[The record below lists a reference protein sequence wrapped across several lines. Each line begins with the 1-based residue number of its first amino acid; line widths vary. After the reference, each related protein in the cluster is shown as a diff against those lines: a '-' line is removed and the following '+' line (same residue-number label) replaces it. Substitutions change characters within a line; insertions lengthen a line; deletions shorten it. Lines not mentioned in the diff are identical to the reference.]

1 MKKLYA
7 LACFLIC
14 ALIPLHAESYV
25 LDYAAER
32 QFSTVSSVEYDIS
45 GEAGVLTFEG
55 KYTKLMGF
63 GGSGNCYLD
72 QYVDGSWVRVAT
84 LNMLTTDWQTLT
96 YTLDRRAT
104 KVKMYTE
111 TGATGYKNFRN
122 VKVTRARYIEAQ
134 SINLDNFTYGAGAD
148 DVKTQSFIL
157 TYSNAANVL
166 TATSDNAA
174 FTTSISATTAEQAAS
189 SATVTVT
196 YSPSSLARHDG
207 TITISDGVVSF
218 KQSVIGLCAPGN
230 IAAGE
235 ATFHKL
241 PVTWD
246 AVSGAESYTIQM
258 RNALNVVE
266 AEETVS
272 TPSYMMTGLTP
283 DAVYSV
289 RICSNFSEGVSSG
302 YASGIVSTSDYI
314 PTPQDL
320 AVGTVFEAT
329 PISVAWNAVD
339 DVVTYSVR
347 IYSSDGSLVSETGN
361 ITGTSASIDAGLDPT
376 RSYEVRLRADYKGFS
391 SEEIS
396 VIPRCV
402 PTPKDITYEITGKT
416 EFKVSWNPVGVE
428 FYNIVVVNSDG
439 GESVED
445 ASVADTSY
453 LVSGLVPAT
462 GYTVKVRALT
472 DDGAT
477 PYASVPARSWELLP
491 PASLEALAGEEP
503 FSMRLAWPAVEE
515 ADAYEVS
522 LHDAGDTPVRDT
534 VIAEGTDAL
543 LLDVVPGTYTV
554 KVAPQWS
561 GYTFGAVSAQAVV
574 DKKTLS
580 VHVGDTSR
588 MYGQENPEQYVLEYS
603 GWIGAHT
610 SVAVAPEVVTEAVPS
625 SPAGEYALNVSGGED
640 AWYTFSGLP
649 GVLTV
654 TKAPLHVSVADTSRY
669 YHKPDPEFRLIYEGF
684 LLEDDAS
691 VLQQEPVA
699 ASNATLES
707 DFGVYDITLSGGV
720 SDRYEFI
727 LSEEPAKLTISQAV
741 TEVSAGPIR
750 KVYGDAPFAIET
762 NNIDTKLSCTI
773 ADESVAMLDAEG
785 RIVVKALG
793 ETTVTVSQAGSEHFT
808 ELPETQI
815 QLIVGKAPL
824 LISAIDT
831 SRLYGSENPD
841 FRIVYEGFVA
851 GENER
856 VLSSLPTVA
865 TEATV
870 DSGIGAYEITVSGAS
885 ADNYE
890 IEYRPGTLT
899 VQPLPSDLIIA
910 TVDTAVYG
918 GSPVDLPAVSSLNT
932 EGAYSYAVTDSSVA
946 VVSDGKI
953 DIRSA
958 GATWVKV
965 TQEGSGNYGTVSDS
979 VALVV
984 KKARLTVSVSDT
996 IRLYGEEN
1004 PLFEI
1009 RYEGFV
1015 RDDNATVLDELPQVR
1030 TSATVESDPG
1040 EYPVVLS
1047 GGSAANYE
1055 LVYVEGAKLVVDKL
1069 SALIETDSIQVVYG
1083 SEPVALV
1090 SNNPDGRIHG
1100 VAADTAVA
1108 GVSDGLVVI
1117 RNAGKTRLSV
1127 YQDESAYYHA
1137 SDTFVVELQ
1146 VDKAM
1151 LTVSVSDTSRCYRED
1166 NPVFTFTYSGF
1177 VNGDDTTAVNV
1188 EPVAATEAGID
1199 AKVGEYV
1206 VTASGAQ
1213 SSNYDF
1219 TYEQGTL
1226 FVRPAVSVLEIATVD
1241 TLVYGQLS
1249 LPLPEVQKNNDEQE
1263 MTFKTLDAAVAV
1275 VKEGKIE
1282 ITGAGTTSLVA
1293 VQELSENY
1301 LPGSD
1306 TIEIVVKKALLSVRA
1321 VDTERSYGEANPEG
1335 KLSYEGFV
1343 YGDDTTAL
1351 SVKPVLCWEAD
1362 SLSPVG
1368 VYAVWPEGA
1377 EADDYKFEYHAGE
1390 LTVNPA
1396 QTVISITL
1404 PDTAIYGDE
1413 PRALDILSNNT
1424 ESEIIYAISD
1434 PTIVEITDGRLN
1446 PKRAGSTMVIA
1457 MQTGSQNYTQGV
1469 SNFFTFVVKKAP
1481 LTISVADTSRSYGME
1496 NPAFTLS
1503 YEGFVN
1509 GDDETSLLSLP
1520 QVECAAV
1527 SISDVGEYDIVVGGA
1542 AAGNYEISYRPGTL
1556 SVVPAATTLS
1566 VGEVGLKYYGDDS
1579 FALSVTTNNPESE
1592 IDYFVEDTRVV
1603 KMADDRVVVVAPGTT
1618 HVLLKQEA
1626 STNYAASEAVSVPVT
1641 VSKRPLYVSVSDAA
1655 RDYGKPN
1662 PEFEILYDGFV
1673 LGESD
1678 EDLTAK
1684 PVALCSADSLSL
1696 GSFPIVLSGGRSDNY
1711 EFVYSNG
1718 TLSIGSV
1725 NTELTVASI
1734 ESKTYGDLPFA
1745 LPSVTTNNNR
1755 GEITYTVADE
1765 NVAVIADGRVHIRG
1779 TGETTLTVRQSATDS
1794 HTAAEVTI
1802 PLTVSKAV
1810 LTVTAENKECRQ
1822 GDEMPGLTYV
1832 YKGFVTG
1839 EDETVL
1845 SAVPEISC
1853 EVSETVQ
1860 AGTFLITVS
1869 GGEAANYDFVYNS
1882 GTLTVG
1888 NFCETTLSVAEIGE
1902 KVYNDLPFALPSVTT
1917 NNNRGEITYTIA
1929 DEGIAVIS
1937 EGRIYIKGVGK
1948 TSLIVRQAATETYS
1962 SAEVEVGFTVS
1973 KAVLTVTAE
1982 NKECRQGDEMPGL
1995 TYVYKGFVTGED
2007 ETVLSA
2013 VPEISC
2019 EVSETVQAGTFL
2031 ITVSGGEAA
2040 NYDFVYN
2047 SGTLTV
2053 GNFCETT
2060 LSVAEIGEKVYND
2073 LPFALPSV
2081 TTNNNRGEITYTIAD
2096 EGIAVI
2102 SEGRIYIKGVG
2113 KTSLIV
2119 RQAATETYSSAE
2131 VEVGFTVSKAVLTV
2145 TAENKICCQGEVL
2158 PELTLAYKGFA
2169 MGEDEASLD
2178 VLPGIV
2184 CGVSDA
2190 SCAGTYE
2197 IIVSGGESDHYDFVY
2212 RPGTLT
2218 ITELADISRAT
2229 SDNIGLYYATG
2240 NLHIS
2245 GTVSRIVI
2253 SDIRGAEVK
2262 RIVRPQATES
2272 IAELPVGHYIIR
2284 VESADKKILRYRIV
2298 KE

>member
-32 QFSTVSSVEYDIS
+32 QFSTISSVEYDIS

-55 KYTKLMGF
+55 KYTKLLGF
-63 GGSGNCYLD
+63 GDSGNCYLD

-111 TGATGYKNFRN
+111 TGAIGYKNFRN

-246 AVSGAESYTIQM
+246 TVSGAESYTIQM

-428 FYNIVVVNSDG
+428 RYNIVVVNSDG

-610 SVAVAPEVVTEAVPS
+610 SVAVAPEVITEAVPS

-865 TEATV
+865 TDATV

-1188 EPVAATEAGID
+1188 EPVAATEAGMD

-1351 SVKPVLCWEAD
+1351 SVNPVLCWEAD

-1794 HTAAEVTI
+1794 HTAAKVTI

-1810 LTVTAENKECRQ
+1810 LTVTAENKEC
-1822 GDEMPGLTYV
+1822 
-1832 YKGFVTG
+1832 
-1839 EDETVL
+1839 
-1845 SAVPEISC
+1845 C
-1853 EVSETVQ
+1853 
-1860 AGTFLITVS
+1860 
-1869 GGEAANYDFVYNS
+1869 
-1882 GTLTVG
+1882 
-1888 NFCETTLSVAEIGE
+1888 
-1902 KVYNDLPFALPSVTT
+1902 
-1917 NNNRGEITYTIA
+1917 
-1929 DEGIAVIS
+1929 
-1937 EGRIYIKGVGK
+1937 
-1948 TSLIVRQAATETYS
+1948 
-1962 SAEVEVGFTVS
+1962 
-1973 KAVLTVTAE
+1973 
-1982 NKECRQGDEMPGL
+1982 QGDEMPGL

>member
-7 LACFLIC
+7 FACFLIC

-32 QFSTVSSVEYDIS
+32 QFSTISSVEYDIS

-55 KYTKLMGF
+55 KYTKLLGF

-266 AEETVS
+266 AEETIS

-428 FYNIVVVNSDG
+428 LYNIVVVNSDG

-684 LLEDDAS
+684 LLEDDAA

-773 ADESVAMLDAEG
+773 ADGSVAMLDAEG

-865 TEATV
+865 TDATV

-1040 EYPVVLS
+1040 KYPVVLS

-1869 GGEAANYDFVYNS
+1869 GGEATNYDFSYKS
-1882 GTLTVG
+1882 GLLTVS
-1888 NFCETTLSVAEIGE
+1888 TYVPTQLSVASIEG
-1902 KVYNDLPFALPSVTT
+1902 KTYGDLPFALPSVTT
-1917 NNNRGEITYTIA
+1917 NNNRGEITYT
-1929 DEGIAVIS
+1929 V
-1937 EGRIYIKGVGK
+1937 
-1948 TSLIVRQAATETYS
+1948 
-1962 SAEVEVGFTVS
+1962 
-1973 KAVLTVTAE
+1973 
-1982 NKECRQGDEMPGL
+1982 
-1995 TYVYKGFVTGED
+1995 
-2007 ETVLSA
+2007 
-2013 VPEISC
+2013 
-2019 EVSETVQAGTFL
+2019 
-2031 ITVSGGEAA
+2031 
-2040 NYDFVYN
+2040 
-2047 SGTLTV
+2047 
-2053 GNFCETT
+2053 
-2060 LSVAEIGEKVYND
+2060 
-2073 LPFALPSV
+2073 
-2081 TTNNNRGEITYTIAD
+2081 AD

>member
-32 QFSTVSSVEYDIS
+32 QFSTISSVEYDIS

-55 KYTKLMGF
+55 KYTKLLGF

-134 SINLDNFTYGAGAD
+134 SINLDNFTCGAGAD

-428 FYNIVVVNSDG
+428 RYNIVVVNSDG

-773 ADESVAMLDAEG
+773 ADGSVAMLDAEG

-865 TEATV
+865 TDATV

-1040 EYPVVLS
+1040 KYPVVLS

-1343 YGDDTTAL
+1343 YGDDTPAL

-1802 PLTVSKAV
+1802 P
-1810 LTVTAENKECRQ
+1810 
-1822 GDEMPGLTYV
+1822 
-1832 YKGFVTG
+1832 
-1839 EDETVL
+1839 
-1845 SAVPEISC
+1845 
-1853 EVSETVQ
+1853 
-1860 AGTFLITVS
+1860 
-1869 GGEAANYDFVYNS
+1869 
-1882 GTLTVG
+1882 
-1888 NFCETTLSVAEIGE
+1888 
-1902 KVYNDLPFALPSVTT
+1902 
-1917 NNNRGEITYTIA
+1917 
-1929 DEGIAVIS
+1929 
-1937 EGRIYIKGVGK
+1937 
-1948 TSLIVRQAATETYS
+1948 
-1962 SAEVEVGFTVS
+1962 FTVS

-2158 PELTLAYKGFA
+2158 PELMLAYKGFA

-2212 RPGTLT
+2212 CPGTLT

>member
-32 QFSTVSSVEYDIS
+32 QFSTISSVEYDIS

-55 KYTKLMGF
+55 KYTKLLGF
-63 GGSGNCYLD
+63 GDSGNCYLD

-111 TGATGYKNFRN
+111 TGAIGYKNFRN

-361 ITGTSASIDAGLDPT
+361 ITGTSASIDVGLDPT

-428 FYNIVVVNSDG
+428 LYNIVVVNSDG

-773 ADESVAMLDAEG
+773 ADGSVAMLDAEG

-865 TEATV
+865 TDATV

-1040 EYPVVLS
+1040 KYPVVLS

-1869 GGEAANYDFVYNS
+1869 GGEATNYDFSYKS
-1882 GTLTVG
+1882 GLLTVS
-1888 NFCETTLSVAEIGE
+1888 TYVPTQLSVASIEG
-1902 KVYNDLPFALPSVTT
+1902 KTYGDLPFALPSVTT
-1917 NNNRGEITYTIA
+1917 NNNRGEITYTVA

-1962 SAEVEVGFTVS
+1962 SAEVEVW
-1973 KAVLTVTAE
+1973 
-1982 NKECRQGDEMPGL
+1982 
-1995 TYVYKGFVTGED
+1995 
-2007 ETVLSA
+2007 
-2013 VPEISC
+2013 
-2019 EVSETVQAGTFL
+2019 
-2031 ITVSGGEAA
+2031 
-2040 NYDFVYN
+2040 
-2047 SGTLTV
+2047 
-2053 GNFCETT
+2053 
-2060 LSVAEIGEKVYND
+2060 
-2073 LPFALPSV
+2073 
-2081 TTNNNRGEITYTIAD
+2081 
-2096 EGIAVI
+2096 
-2102 SEGRIYIKGVG
+2102 
-2113 KTSLIV
+2113 
-2119 RQAATETYSSAE
+2119 
-2131 VEVGFTVSKAVLTV
+2131 FTVSKAVLTV

>member
-32 QFSTVSSVEYDIS
+32 QFSTISSVEYDIS

-55 KYTKLMGF
+55 KYTKLLGF
-63 GGSGNCYLD
+63 GDSGNCYLD

-111 TGATGYKNFRN
+111 TGAIGYKNFRN

-361 ITGTSASIDAGLDPT
+361 ITGTSASIDVGLDPT

-428 FYNIVVVNSDG
+428 LYNIVVVNSDG

-773 ADESVAMLDAEG
+773 ADGSVAMLDAEG

-865 TEATV
+865 TDATV

-1040 EYPVVLS
+1040 KYPVVLS

-1962 SAEVEVGFTVS
+1962 SAEVEVW
-1973 KAVLTVTAE
+1973 
-1982 NKECRQGDEMPGL
+1982 
-1995 TYVYKGFVTGED
+1995 
-2007 ETVLSA
+2007 
-2013 VPEISC
+2013 
-2019 EVSETVQAGTFL
+2019 
-2031 ITVSGGEAA
+2031 
-2040 NYDFVYN
+2040 
-2047 SGTLTV
+2047 
-2053 GNFCETT
+2053 
-2060 LSVAEIGEKVYND
+2060 
-2073 LPFALPSV
+2073 
-2081 TTNNNRGEITYTIAD
+2081 
-2096 EGIAVI
+2096 
-2102 SEGRIYIKGVG
+2102 
-2113 KTSLIV
+2113 
-2119 RQAATETYSSAE
+2119 
-2131 VEVGFTVSKAVLTV
+2131 FTVSKAVLTV

-2284 VESADKKILRYRIV
+2284 VESADRKILRYRIV

>member
-32 QFSTVSSVEYDIS
+32 QFSTISSVEYDIS

-55 KYTKLMGF
+55 KYTKLLGF

-111 TGATGYKNFRN
+111 TGAIGYKNFRN

-428 FYNIVVVNSDG
+428 RYNIVVVNSDG

-445 ASVADTSY
+445 VSVADTSY

-515 ADAYEVS
+515 ADTYEVS

-625 SPAGEYALNVSGGED
+625 SPAGEYALNVSGGES

-815 QLIVGKAPL
+815 QLIVSKAPL

-865 TEATV
+865 TDATV

-946 VVSDGKI
+946 VVFDGKI

-1047 GGSAANYE
+1047 GGSTANYE

-1982 NKECRQGDEMPGL
+1982 NK
-1995 TYVYKGFVTGED
+1995 
-2007 ETVLSA
+2007 
-2013 VPEISC
+2013 
-2019 EVSETVQAGTFL
+2019 
-2031 ITVSGGEAA
+2031 
-2040 NYDFVYN
+2040 
-2047 SGTLTV
+2047 
-2053 GNFCETT
+2053 
-2060 LSVAEIGEKVYND
+2060 
-2073 LPFALPSV
+2073 
-2081 TTNNNRGEITYTIAD
+2081 
-2096 EGIAVI
+2096 
-2102 SEGRIYIKGVG
+2102 
-2113 KTSLIV
+2113 
-2119 RQAATETYSSAE
+2119 
-2131 VEVGFTVSKAVLTV
+2131 
-2145 TAENKICCQGEVL
+2145 ICCQGEVL

>member
-32 QFSTVSSVEYDIS
+32 QFSTISSVEYDIS

-55 KYTKLMGF
+55 KYTKLLGF
-63 GGSGNCYLD
+63 GDSGNCYLD

-266 AEETVS
+266 AEETIS

-428 FYNIVVVNSDG
+428 LYNIVVVNSDG

-773 ADESVAMLDAEG
+773 ADGSVAMLDAEG

-865 TEATV
+865 TDATV

-1040 EYPVVLS
+1040 KYPVVLS

-1282 ITGAGTTSLVA
+1282 ITGAGITSLVA

-1822 GDEMPGLTYV
+1822 GNEMPGLTYV

-1869 GGEAANYDFVYNS
+1869 GGEATNYDFSYKS
-1882 GTLTVG
+1882 GLLTVS
-1888 NFCETTLSVAEIGE
+1888 TYVPTQLSVASIEG
-1902 KVYNDLPFALPSVTT
+1902 KTYGDLPFALPSVTT
-1917 NNNRGEITYTIA
+1917 NNNRGEITYT
-1929 DEGIAVIS
+1929 V
-1937 EGRIYIKGVGK
+1937 
-1948 TSLIVRQAATETYS
+1948 
-1962 SAEVEVGFTVS
+1962 
-1973 KAVLTVTAE
+1973 
-1982 NKECRQGDEMPGL
+1982 
-1995 TYVYKGFVTGED
+1995 
-2007 ETVLSA
+2007 
-2013 VPEISC
+2013 
-2019 EVSETVQAGTFL
+2019 
-2031 ITVSGGEAA
+2031 
-2040 NYDFVYN
+2040 
-2047 SGTLTV
+2047 
-2053 GNFCETT
+2053 
-2060 LSVAEIGEKVYND
+2060 
-2073 LPFALPSV
+2073 
-2081 TTNNNRGEITYTIAD
+2081 AD

>member
-1 MKKLYA
+1 MIIMKKLYA

-32 QFSTVSSVEYDIS
+32 QFSTISSVEYDIS

-55 KYTKLMGF
+55 KYTKLLGF

-266 AEETVS
+266 AEETIS

-428 FYNIVVVNSDG
+428 LYNIVVVNSDG

-773 ADESVAMLDAEG
+773 ADGSVAMLDAEG

-865 TEATV
+865 TDATV

-1040 EYPVVLS
+1040 KYPVVLS

-1869 GGEAANYDFVYNS
+1869 GGEATNYDFSYKS
-1882 GTLTVG
+1882 GLLTVS
-1888 NFCETTLSVAEIGE
+1888 TYVPTQLSVASIEG
-1902 KVYNDLPFALPSVTT
+1902 KTYGDLPFALPSVTT
-1917 NNNRGEITYTIA
+1917 NNNRGEITYT
-1929 DEGIAVIS
+1929 V
-1937 EGRIYIKGVGK
+1937 
-1948 TSLIVRQAATETYS
+1948 
-1962 SAEVEVGFTVS
+1962 
-1973 KAVLTVTAE
+1973 
-1982 NKECRQGDEMPGL
+1982 
-1995 TYVYKGFVTGED
+1995 
-2007 ETVLSA
+2007 
-2013 VPEISC
+2013 
-2019 EVSETVQAGTFL
+2019 
-2031 ITVSGGEAA
+2031 
-2040 NYDFVYN
+2040 
-2047 SGTLTV
+2047 
-2053 GNFCETT
+2053 
-2060 LSVAEIGEKVYND
+2060 
-2073 LPFALPSV
+2073 
-2081 TTNNNRGEITYTIAD
+2081 AD

>member
-32 QFSTVSSVEYDIS
+32 QFSTISSVEYDIS

-55 KYTKLMGF
+55 KYTKLLGF
-63 GGSGNCYLD
+63 GDSGNCYLD

-111 TGATGYKNFRN
+111 TGAIGYKNFRN

-134 SINLDNFTYGAGAD
+134 SINLDNFIYGAGAD

-230 IAAGE
+230 IAVGE

-428 FYNIVVVNSDG
+428 LYNIVVVNSDG

-472 DDGAT
+472 GDGAT

-610 SVAVAPEVVTEAVPS
+610 SVAVAPEVVTGAVPS

-1527 SISDVGEYDIVVGGA
+1527 SVSDVGEYDIVVGGA

-1982 NKECRQGDEMPGL
+1982 NK
-1995 TYVYKGFVTGED
+1995 
-2007 ETVLSA
+2007 
-2013 VPEISC
+2013 
-2019 EVSETVQAGTFL
+2019 
-2031 ITVSGGEAA
+2031 
-2040 NYDFVYN
+2040 
-2047 SGTLTV
+2047 
-2053 GNFCETT
+2053 
-2060 LSVAEIGEKVYND
+2060 
-2073 LPFALPSV
+2073 
-2081 TTNNNRGEITYTIAD
+2081 
-2096 EGIAVI
+2096 
-2102 SEGRIYIKGVG
+2102 
-2113 KTSLIV
+2113 
-2119 RQAATETYSSAE
+2119 
-2131 VEVGFTVSKAVLTV
+2131 
-2145 TAENKICCQGEVL
+2145 ICCQGEVL

>member
-32 QFSTVSSVEYDIS
+32 QFSTISSVEYDIS

-55 KYTKLMGF
+55 KYTKLLGF

-266 AEETVS
+266 AEETIS

-428 FYNIVVVNSDG
+428 LYNIVVVNSDG

-773 ADESVAMLDAEG
+773 ADGSVAMLDAEG

-865 TEATV
+865 TDATV

-1040 EYPVVLS
+1040 KYPVVLS

-1869 GGEAANYDFVYNS
+1869 GGEATNYDFSYKS
-1882 GTLTVG
+1882 GLLTVS
-1888 NFCETTLSVAEIGE
+1888 TYVPTQLSVASIEG
-1902 KVYNDLPFALPSVTT
+1902 KTYGDLPFALPSVTT
-1917 NNNRGEITYTIA
+1917 NNNRGEITYTVA
-1929 DEGIAVIS
+1929 DE
-1937 EGRIYIKGVGK
+1937 
-1948 TSLIVRQAATETYS
+1948 
-1962 SAEVEVGFTVS
+1962 
-1973 KAVLTVTAE
+1973 
-1982 NKECRQGDEMPGL
+1982 C
-1995 TYVYKGFVTGED
+1995 
-2007 ETVLSA
+2007 
-2013 VPEISC
+2013 
-2019 EVSETVQAGTFL
+2019 
-2031 ITVSGGEAA
+2031 
-2040 NYDFVYN
+2040 
-2047 SGTLTV
+2047 
-2053 GNFCETT
+2053 
-2060 LSVAEIGEKVYND
+2060 
-2073 LPFALPSV
+2073 
-2081 TTNNNRGEITYTIAD
+2081 
-2096 EGIAVI
+2096 IAVI

>member
-32 QFSTVSSVEYDIS
+32 QFSTISSVEYDIS

-55 KYTKLMGF
+55 KYTKLLGF

-266 AEETVS
+266 AEETIS

-428 FYNIVVVNSDG
+428 LYNIVVVNSDG

-773 ADESVAMLDAEG
+773 ADGSVAMLDAEG

-865 TEATV
+865 TDATV

-1040 EYPVVLS
+1040 KYPVVLS

-1282 ITGAGTTSLVA
+1282 ITGAGITSLVA

-1869 GGEAANYDFVYNS
+1869 GGEATNYDFSYKS
-1882 GTLTVG
+1882 GLLTVS
-1888 NFCETTLSVAEIGE
+1888 TYVPTQLSVASIEG
-1902 KVYNDLPFALPSVTT
+1902 KTYGDLPFALPSVTT
-1917 NNNRGEITYTIA
+1917 NNNRGEITYTVA

-1973 KAVLTVTAE
+1973 KAV
-1982 NKECRQGDEMPGL
+1982 R
-1995 TYVYKGFVTGED
+1995 
-2007 ETVLSA
+2007 
-2013 VPEISC
+2013 
-2019 EVSETVQAGTFL
+2019 
-2031 ITVSGGEAA
+2031 
-2040 NYDFVYN
+2040 
-2047 SGTLTV
+2047 
-2053 GNFCETT
+2053 
-2060 LSVAEIGEKVYND
+2060 
-2073 LPFALPSV
+2073 
-2081 TTNNNRGEITYTIAD
+2081 
-2096 EGIAVI
+2096 
-2102 SEGRIYIKGVG
+2102 
-2113 KTSLIV
+2113 
-2119 RQAATETYSSAE
+2119 
-2131 VEVGFTVSKAVLTV
+2131 TV

>member
-32 QFSTVSSVEYDIS
+32 QFSTISSVEYDIS

-55 KYTKLMGF
+55 KYTKLLGF

-266 AEETVS
+266 AEETIS

-428 FYNIVVVNSDG
+428 LYNIVVVNSDG

-610 SVAVAPEVVTEAVPS
+610 SVAVAPAVVTEAVPS

-773 ADESVAMLDAEG
+773 ADGSVAMLDAEG

-865 TEATV
+865 TDATV

-1040 EYPVVLS
+1040 KYPVVLS

-1869 GGEAANYDFVYNS
+1869 GGEATNYDFSYKS
-1882 GTLTVG
+1882 GLLTVS
-1888 NFCETTLSVAEIGE
+1888 TYVPTQLSVASIEG
-1902 KVYNDLPFALPSVTT
+1902 KTYGDLPFALPSVTT
-1917 NNNRGEITYTIA
+1917 NNNRGEITYT
-1929 DEGIAVIS
+1929 V
-1937 EGRIYIKGVGK
+1937 
-1948 TSLIVRQAATETYS
+1948 
-1962 SAEVEVGFTVS
+1962 
-1973 KAVLTVTAE
+1973 
-1982 NKECRQGDEMPGL
+1982 
-1995 TYVYKGFVTGED
+1995 
-2007 ETVLSA
+2007 
-2013 VPEISC
+2013 
-2019 EVSETVQAGTFL
+2019 
-2031 ITVSGGEAA
+2031 
-2040 NYDFVYN
+2040 
-2047 SGTLTV
+2047 
-2053 GNFCETT
+2053 
-2060 LSVAEIGEKVYND
+2060 
-2073 LPFALPSV
+2073 
-2081 TTNNNRGEITYTIAD
+2081 AD

>member
-32 QFSTVSSVEYDIS
+32 QFSTISSVEYDIS

-55 KYTKLMGF
+55 KYTKLLGF

-111 TGATGYKNFRN
+111 TGAIGYKNFRN

-428 FYNIVVVNSDG
+428 RYNIVVVNSDG

-445 ASVADTSY
+445 VSVADTSY

-515 ADAYEVS
+515 ADTYEVS

-625 SPAGEYALNVSGGED
+625 SPAGEYALNVSGGES

-815 QLIVGKAPL
+815 QLIVSKAPL

-865 TEATV
+865 TDATV

-946 VVSDGKI
+946 VVFDGKI

-1982 NKECRQGDEMPGL
+1982 NK
-1995 TYVYKGFVTGED
+1995 
-2007 ETVLSA
+2007 
-2013 VPEISC
+2013 
-2019 EVSETVQAGTFL
+2019 
-2031 ITVSGGEAA
+2031 
-2040 NYDFVYN
+2040 
-2047 SGTLTV
+2047 
-2053 GNFCETT
+2053 
-2060 LSVAEIGEKVYND
+2060 
-2073 LPFALPSV
+2073 
-2081 TTNNNRGEITYTIAD
+2081 
-2096 EGIAVI
+2096 
-2102 SEGRIYIKGVG
+2102 
-2113 KTSLIV
+2113 
-2119 RQAATETYSSAE
+2119 
-2131 VEVGFTVSKAVLTV
+2131 
-2145 TAENKICCQGEVL
+2145 ICCQGEVL

>member
-1 MKKLYA
+1 MIIMKKLYA

-32 QFSTVSSVEYDIS
+32 QFSTISSVEYDIS

-55 KYTKLMGF
+55 KYTKLLGF

-266 AEETVS
+266 AEETIS

-428 FYNIVVVNSDG
+428 LYNIVVVNSDG

-773 ADESVAMLDAEG
+773 ADGSVAMLDAEG

-865 TEATV
+865 TDATV

-1040 EYPVVLS
+1040 KYPVVLS

-1282 ITGAGTTSLVA
+1282 ITGAGITSLVA

-1869 GGEAANYDFVYNS
+1869 GGEATNYDFSYKS
-1882 GTLTVG
+1882 GLLTVS
-1888 NFCETTLSVAEIGE
+1888 TYVPTQLSVASIEG
-1902 KVYNDLPFALPSVTT
+1902 KTYGDLPFALPSVTT
-1917 NNNRGEITYTIA
+1917 NNNRGEITYT
-1929 DEGIAVIS
+1929 V
-1937 EGRIYIKGVGK
+1937 
-1948 TSLIVRQAATETYS
+1948 
-1962 SAEVEVGFTVS
+1962 
-1973 KAVLTVTAE
+1973 
-1982 NKECRQGDEMPGL
+1982 
-1995 TYVYKGFVTGED
+1995 
-2007 ETVLSA
+2007 
-2013 VPEISC
+2013 
-2019 EVSETVQAGTFL
+2019 
-2031 ITVSGGEAA
+2031 
-2040 NYDFVYN
+2040 
-2047 SGTLTV
+2047 
-2053 GNFCETT
+2053 
-2060 LSVAEIGEKVYND
+2060 
-2073 LPFALPSV
+2073 
-2081 TTNNNRGEITYTIAD
+2081 AD

>member
-32 QFSTVSSVEYDIS
+32 QFSTISSVEYDIS

-55 KYTKLMGF
+55 KYTKLLGF

-428 FYNIVVVNSDG
+428 RYNIVVVNSDG

-445 ASVADTSY
+445 VSVADTSY

-762 NNIDTKLSCTI
+762 NNIDTELSCTI

-851 GENER
+851 GEDER

-865 TEATV
+865 TDATV

-899 VQPLPSDLIIA
+899 VQPLPSDLTIA

-965 TQEGSGNYGTVSDS
+965 TQEGNGNYGTVSDS

-1009 RYEGFV
+1009 CYEGFV
-1015 RDDNATVLDELPQVR
+1015 RDDDATVLDELPQVR

-1226 FVRPAVSVLEIATVD
+1226 FIRPAVSVLEIATVD

-1275 VKEGKIE
+1275 VKEGKIV

-1481 LTISVADTSRSYGME
+1481 LTISVADTSRSYGVE

-1509 GDDETSLLSLP
+1509 GDDEMSLLSLP

-1527 SISDVGEYDIVVGGA
+1527 SVSDVGEYDIVVGGA

-1982 NKECRQGDEMPGL
+1982 NK
-1995 TYVYKGFVTGED
+1995 
-2007 ETVLSA
+2007 
-2013 VPEISC
+2013 
-2019 EVSETVQAGTFL
+2019 
-2031 ITVSGGEAA
+2031 
-2040 NYDFVYN
+2040 
-2047 SGTLTV
+2047 
-2053 GNFCETT
+2053 
-2060 LSVAEIGEKVYND
+2060 
-2073 LPFALPSV
+2073 
-2081 TTNNNRGEITYTIAD
+2081 
-2096 EGIAVI
+2096 
-2102 SEGRIYIKGVG
+2102 
-2113 KTSLIV
+2113 
-2119 RQAATETYSSAE
+2119 
-2131 VEVGFTVSKAVLTV
+2131 
-2145 TAENKICCQGEVL
+2145 ICCQGEVL

>member
-32 QFSTVSSVEYDIS
+32 QFSTISSVEYDIS

-55 KYTKLMGF
+55 KYTKLLGF

-266 AEETVS
+266 AEETIS

-428 FYNIVVVNSDG
+428 LYNIVVVNSDG

-773 ADESVAMLDAEG
+773 ADGSVAMLDAEG

-865 TEATV
+865 TDATV

-1040 EYPVVLS
+1040 KYPVVLS

-1282 ITGAGTTSLVA
+1282 ITGAGITSLVA

-1765 NVAVIADGRVHIRG
+1765 
-1779 TGETTLTVRQSATDS
+1779 
-1794 HTAAEVTI
+1794 
-1802 PLTVSKAV
+1802 
-1810 LTVTAENKECRQ
+1810 
-1822 GDEMPGLTYV
+1822 
-1832 YKGFVTG
+1832 
-1839 EDETVL
+1839 
-1845 SAVPEISC
+1845 
-1853 EVSETVQ
+1853 
-1860 AGTFLITVS
+1860 
-1869 GGEAANYDFVYNS
+1869 
-1882 GTLTVG
+1882 
-1888 NFCETTLSVAEIGE
+1888 
-1902 KVYNDLPFALPSVTT
+1902 
-1917 NNNRGEITYTIA
+1917 
-1929 DEGIAVIS
+1929 GIAVIS

-2031 ITVSGGEAA
+2031 ITVSGGEAT
-2040 NYDFVYN
+2040 NYDFSYK
-2047 SGTLTV
+2047 SGLLTV
-2053 GNFCETT
+2053 STYVPT
-2060 LSVAEIGEKVYND
+2060 QLSVASIEGKTYGD

-2081 TTNNNRGEITYTIAD
+2081 TTNNNRGEITYTVAD

>member
-32 QFSTVSSVEYDIS
+32 QFSTLSSVEYDIS

-55 KYTKLMGF
+55 KYTKLLGF

-157 TYSNAANVL
+157 TYSNASNVL

-428 FYNIVVVNSDG
+428 LYNIVVVNSDG

-515 ADAYEVS
+515 ADTYEVS

-824 LISAIDT
+824 LISVIDT

-1040 EYPVVLS
+1040 KYPVVLS

-1069 SALIETDSIQVVYG
+1069 SALIETDFIQVVYG

-1188 EPVAATEAGID
+1188 EPEAATEAGID

-1213 SSNYDF
+1213 SPNYDF

-1765 NVAVIADGRVHIRG
+1765 
-1779 TGETTLTVRQSATDS
+1779 
-1794 HTAAEVTI
+1794 
-1802 PLTVSKAV
+1802 
-1810 LTVTAENKECRQ
+1810 
-1822 GDEMPGLTYV
+1822 
-1832 YKGFVTG
+1832 
-1839 EDETVL
+1839 
-1845 SAVPEISC
+1845 
-1853 EVSETVQ
+1853 
-1860 AGTFLITVS
+1860 
-1869 GGEAANYDFVYNS
+1869 
-1882 GTLTVG
+1882 
-1888 NFCETTLSVAEIGE
+1888 
-1902 KVYNDLPFALPSVTT
+1902 
-1917 NNNRGEITYTIA
+1917 
-1929 DEGIAVIS
+1929 
-1937 EGRIYIKGVGK
+1937 
-1948 TSLIVRQAATETYS
+1948 
-1962 SAEVEVGFTVS
+1962 
-1973 KAVLTVTAE
+1973 
-1982 NKECRQGDEMPGL
+1982 
-1995 TYVYKGFVTGED
+1995 
-2007 ETVLSA
+2007 
-2013 VPEISC
+2013 
-2019 EVSETVQAGTFL
+2019 
-2031 ITVSGGEAA
+2031 
-2040 NYDFVYN
+2040 
-2047 SGTLTV
+2047 
-2053 GNFCETT
+2053 
-2060 LSVAEIGEKVYND
+2060 
-2073 LPFALPSV
+2073 
-2081 TTNNNRGEITYTIAD
+2081 
-2096 EGIAVI
+2096 GIAVI

>member
-32 QFSTVSSVEYDIS
+32 QFSTISSVEYDIS

-55 KYTKLMGF
+55 KYTKLLGF
-63 GGSGNCYLD
+63 GDSGNCYLD

-428 FYNIVVVNSDG
+428 RYNIVVVNSDG

-610 SVAVAPEVVTEAVPS
+610 SVAVAPEVITEAVPS

-865 TEATV
+865 TDATV

-946 VVSDGKI
+946 VVFDGKI

-1040 EYPVVLS
+1040 KYPVVLS

-1982 NKECRQGDEMPGL
+1982 NK
-1995 TYVYKGFVTGED
+1995 
-2007 ETVLSA
+2007 
-2013 VPEISC
+2013 
-2019 EVSETVQAGTFL
+2019 
-2031 ITVSGGEAA
+2031 
-2040 NYDFVYN
+2040 
-2047 SGTLTV
+2047 
-2053 GNFCETT
+2053 
-2060 LSVAEIGEKVYND
+2060 
-2073 LPFALPSV
+2073 
-2081 TTNNNRGEITYTIAD
+2081 
-2096 EGIAVI
+2096 
-2102 SEGRIYIKGVG
+2102 
-2113 KTSLIV
+2113 
-2119 RQAATETYSSAE
+2119 
-2131 VEVGFTVSKAVLTV
+2131 
-2145 TAENKICCQGEVL
+2145 ICCQGEVL

>member
-32 QFSTVSSVEYDIS
+32 QFSTISSVEYDIS

-55 KYTKLMGF
+55 KYTKLLGF
-63 GGSGNCYLD
+63 GDSGNCYLD

-111 TGATGYKNFRN
+111 TGAIGYKNFRN

-246 AVSGAESYTIQM
+246 TVSGAESYTIQM

-428 FYNIVVVNSDG
+428 RYNIVVVNSDG

-610 SVAVAPEVVTEAVPS
+610 SVAVAPEVITEAVPS

-865 TEATV
+865 TDATV

-1188 EPVAATEAGID
+1188 EPVAATEAGMD

-1520 QVECAAV
+1520 QVECAEV

-1982 NKECRQGDEMPGL
+1982 NK
-1995 TYVYKGFVTGED
+1995 
-2007 ETVLSA
+2007 
-2013 VPEISC
+2013 
-2019 EVSETVQAGTFL
+2019 
-2031 ITVSGGEAA
+2031 
-2040 NYDFVYN
+2040 
-2047 SGTLTV
+2047 
-2053 GNFCETT
+2053 
-2060 LSVAEIGEKVYND
+2060 
-2073 LPFALPSV
+2073 
-2081 TTNNNRGEITYTIAD
+2081 
-2096 EGIAVI
+2096 
-2102 SEGRIYIKGVG
+2102 
-2113 KTSLIV
+2113 
-2119 RQAATETYSSAE
+2119 
-2131 VEVGFTVSKAVLTV
+2131 
-2145 TAENKICCQGEVL
+2145 ICCQGEVL

>member
-32 QFSTVSSVEYDIS
+32 QFSTISSVEYDIS

-55 KYTKLMGF
+55 KYTKLLGF
-63 GGSGNCYLD
+63 GDSGNCYLD

-111 TGATGYKNFRN
+111 TGAIGYKNFRN

-246 AVSGAESYTIQM
+246 TVSGAESYTIQM

-428 FYNIVVVNSDG
+428 RYNIVVVNSDG

-610 SVAVAPEVVTEAVPS
+610 SVAVAPEVITEAVPS

-865 TEATV
+865 TDATV

-1188 EPVAATEAGID
+1188 EPVAATEAGMD

-1434 PTIVEITDGRLN
+1434 PTIVEITDSRLN

-1982 NKECRQGDEMPGL
+1982 NK
-1995 TYVYKGFVTGED
+1995 
-2007 ETVLSA
+2007 
-2013 VPEISC
+2013 
-2019 EVSETVQAGTFL
+2019 
-2031 ITVSGGEAA
+2031 
-2040 NYDFVYN
+2040 
-2047 SGTLTV
+2047 
-2053 GNFCETT
+2053 
-2060 LSVAEIGEKVYND
+2060 
-2073 LPFALPSV
+2073 
-2081 TTNNNRGEITYTIAD
+2081 
-2096 EGIAVI
+2096 
-2102 SEGRIYIKGVG
+2102 
-2113 KTSLIV
+2113 
-2119 RQAATETYSSAE
+2119 
-2131 VEVGFTVSKAVLTV
+2131 
-2145 TAENKICCQGEVL
+2145 ICCQGEVL

>member
-32 QFSTVSSVEYDIS
+32 QFSTISSVEYDIS

-55 KYTKLMGF
+55 KYTKLLGF
-63 GGSGNCYLD
+63 GDSGNCYLD

-111 TGATGYKNFRN
+111 TGAIGYKNFRN

-246 AVSGAESYTIQM
+246 TVSGAESYTIQM

-396 VIPRCV
+396 VIPSCV

-428 FYNIVVVNSDG
+428 RYNIVVVNSDG

-610 SVAVAPEVVTEAVPS
+610 SVAVAPEVITEAVPS

-865 TEATV
+865 TDATV

-1188 EPVAATEAGID
+1188 EPVAATEAGMD

-1556 SVVPAATTLS
+1556 SVVPAVTTLS

-1982 NKECRQGDEMPGL
+1982 NK
-1995 TYVYKGFVTGED
+1995 
-2007 ETVLSA
+2007 
-2013 VPEISC
+2013 
-2019 EVSETVQAGTFL
+2019 
-2031 ITVSGGEAA
+2031 
-2040 NYDFVYN
+2040 
-2047 SGTLTV
+2047 
-2053 GNFCETT
+2053 
-2060 LSVAEIGEKVYND
+2060 
-2073 LPFALPSV
+2073 
-2081 TTNNNRGEITYTIAD
+2081 
-2096 EGIAVI
+2096 
-2102 SEGRIYIKGVG
+2102 
-2113 KTSLIV
+2113 
-2119 RQAATETYSSAE
+2119 
-2131 VEVGFTVSKAVLTV
+2131 
-2145 TAENKICCQGEVL
+2145 ICCQGEVL

>member
-32 QFSTVSSVEYDIS
+32 QFSTISSVEYDIS

-55 KYTKLMGF
+55 KYTKLLGF

-428 FYNIVVVNSDG
+428 LYNIVVVNSDG

-610 SVAVAPEVVTEAVPS
+610 SVAVPPEVVTEAVPS

-865 TEATV
+865 TDATV

-984 KKARLTVSVSDT
+984 KKACLTVSVSDT

-1982 NKECRQGDEMPGL
+1982 NK
-1995 TYVYKGFVTGED
+1995 
-2007 ETVLSA
+2007 
-2013 VPEISC
+2013 
-2019 EVSETVQAGTFL
+2019 
-2031 ITVSGGEAA
+2031 
-2040 NYDFVYN
+2040 
-2047 SGTLTV
+2047 
-2053 GNFCETT
+2053 
-2060 LSVAEIGEKVYND
+2060 
-2073 LPFALPSV
+2073 
-2081 TTNNNRGEITYTIAD
+2081 
-2096 EGIAVI
+2096 
-2102 SEGRIYIKGVG
+2102 
-2113 KTSLIV
+2113 
-2119 RQAATETYSSAE
+2119 
-2131 VEVGFTVSKAVLTV
+2131 
-2145 TAENKICCQGEVL
+2145 ICCQGEVL

>member
-32 QFSTVSSVEYDIS
+32 QFSTISSVEYDIS

-55 KYTKLMGF
+55 KYTKLLGF

-266 AEETVS
+266 AEETIS

-428 FYNIVVVNSDG
+428 LYNIVVVNSDG

-773 ADESVAMLDAEG
+773 ADGSVAMLDAEG

-865 TEATV
+865 TDATV

-1040 EYPVVLS
+1040 KYPVVLS

-1282 ITGAGTTSLVA
+1282 ITGAGITSLVA

-1869 GGEAANYDFVYNS
+1869 GGEATNYDFSYKS
-1882 GTLTVG
+1882 GLLTVS
-1888 NFCETTLSVAEIGE
+1888 TYVPTQLSVASIEG
-1902 KVYNDLPFALPSVTT
+1902 KTYGDLPFALPSVTT
-1917 NNNRGEITYTIA
+1917 NNNRGEITYT
-1929 DEGIAVIS
+1929 V
-1937 EGRIYIKGVGK
+1937 
-1948 TSLIVRQAATETYS
+1948 
-1962 SAEVEVGFTVS
+1962 
-1973 KAVLTVTAE
+1973 
-1982 NKECRQGDEMPGL
+1982 
-1995 TYVYKGFVTGED
+1995 
-2007 ETVLSA
+2007 
-2013 VPEISC
+2013 
-2019 EVSETVQAGTFL
+2019 
-2031 ITVSGGEAA
+2031 
-2040 NYDFVYN
+2040 
-2047 SGTLTV
+2047 
-2053 GNFCETT
+2053 
-2060 LSVAEIGEKVYND
+2060 
-2073 LPFALPSV
+2073 
-2081 TTNNNRGEITYTIAD
+2081 AD

>member
-55 KYTKLMGF
+55 KYTKLLGF

-72 QYVDGSWVRVAT
+72 QYVDGSWVRVET

-428 FYNIVVVNSDG
+428 LYNIVVVNSDG

-1117 RNAGKTRLSV
+1117 RNAGKTRLLV

-1982 NKECRQGDEMPGL
+1982 NK
-1995 TYVYKGFVTGED
+1995 
-2007 ETVLSA
+2007 
-2013 VPEISC
+2013 
-2019 EVSETVQAGTFL
+2019 
-2031 ITVSGGEAA
+2031 
-2040 NYDFVYN
+2040 
-2047 SGTLTV
+2047 
-2053 GNFCETT
+2053 
-2060 LSVAEIGEKVYND
+2060 
-2073 LPFALPSV
+2073 
-2081 TTNNNRGEITYTIAD
+2081 
-2096 EGIAVI
+2096 
-2102 SEGRIYIKGVG
+2102 
-2113 KTSLIV
+2113 
-2119 RQAATETYSSAE
+2119 
-2131 VEVGFTVSKAVLTV
+2131 
-2145 TAENKICCQGEVL
+2145 ICCQGEVL

>member
-55 KYTKLMGF
+55 KYTKLLGF

-918 GSPVDLPAVSSLNT
+918 GSPVDLPAVSSLNA

-1869 GGEAANYDFVYNS
+1869 GGEATNYDFSYKS
-1882 GTLTVG
+1882 GLLTVS
-1888 NFCETTLSVAEIGE
+1888 TYVPTQLSVASIE
-1902 KVYNDLPFALPSVTT
+1902 
-1917 NNNRGEITYTIA
+1917 
-1929 DEGIAVIS
+1929 
-1937 EGRIYIKGVGK
+1937 GK
-1948 TSLIVRQAATETYS
+1948 TY
-1962 SAEVEVGFTVS
+1962 G
-1973 KAVLTVTAE
+1973 
-1982 NKECRQGDEMPGL
+1982 
-1995 TYVYKGFVTGED
+1995 
-2007 ETVLSA
+2007 
-2013 VPEISC
+2013 
-2019 EVSETVQAGTFL
+2019 
-2031 ITVSGGEAA
+2031 
-2040 NYDFVYN
+2040 
-2047 SGTLTV
+2047 
-2053 GNFCETT
+2053 
-2060 LSVAEIGEKVYND
+2060 D

>member
-1 MKKLYA
+1 MIIMKKLYA

-32 QFSTVSSVEYDIS
+32 QFSTISSVEYDIS

-55 KYTKLMGF
+55 KYTKLLGF

-111 TGATGYKNFRN
+111 TGAIGYKNFRN

-428 FYNIVVVNSDG
+428 RYNIVVVNSDG

-445 ASVADTSY
+445 VSVADTSY

-515 ADAYEVS
+515 ADTYEVS

-625 SPAGEYALNVSGGED
+625 SPAGEYALNVSGGES

-815 QLIVGKAPL
+815 QLIVSKAPL

-865 TEATV
+865 TDATV

-946 VVSDGKI
+946 VVFDGKI

-1902 KVYNDLPFALPSVTT
+1902 KVYNDLPFA
-1917 NNNRGEITYTIA
+1917 
-1929 DEGIAVIS
+1929 
-1937 EGRIYIKGVGK
+1937 
-1948 TSLIVRQAATETYS
+1948 
-1962 SAEVEVGFTVS
+1962 
-1973 KAVLTVTAE
+1973 
-1982 NKECRQGDEMPGL
+1982 M
-1995 TYVYKGFVTGED
+1995 
-2007 ETVLSA
+2007 
-2013 VPEISC
+2013 
-2019 EVSETVQAGTFL
+2019 
-2031 ITVSGGEAA
+2031 
-2040 NYDFVYN
+2040 
-2047 SGTLTV
+2047 
-2053 GNFCETT
+2053 
-2060 LSVAEIGEKVYND
+2060 
-2073 LPFALPSV
+2073 PSV

>member
-32 QFSTVSSVEYDIS
+32 QFSTISSVEYDIS

-55 KYTKLMGF
+55 KYTKLLGF

-428 FYNIVVVNSDG
+428 RYNIVVVNSDG

-640 AWYTFSGLP
+640 AWYTFSGLS

-856 VLSSLPTVA
+856 VLSLLPTVA
-865 TEATV
+865 TDATV

-946 VVSDGKI
+946 VVFDGKI

-1275 VKEGKIE
+1275 VKEGKLE

-1592 IDYFVEDTRVV
+1592 IDYFVEDTRVI

-1869 GGEAANYDFVYNS
+1869 GGEATNYDFSYKS
-1882 GTLTVG
+1882 GLLTVS
-1888 NFCETTLSVAEIGE
+1888 TYVPTQLSVASIE
-1902 KVYNDLPFALPSVTT
+1902 
-1917 NNNRGEITYTIA
+1917 
-1929 DEGIAVIS
+1929 
-1937 EGRIYIKGVGK
+1937 GK
-1948 TSLIVRQAATETYS
+1948 TY
-1962 SAEVEVGFTVS
+1962 G
-1973 KAVLTVTAE
+1973 
-1982 NKECRQGDEMPGL
+1982 
-1995 TYVYKGFVTGED
+1995 
-2007 ETVLSA
+2007 
-2013 VPEISC
+2013 
-2019 EVSETVQAGTFL
+2019 
-2031 ITVSGGEAA
+2031 
-2040 NYDFVYN
+2040 
-2047 SGTLTV
+2047 
-2053 GNFCETT
+2053 
-2060 LSVAEIGEKVYND
+2060 D

>member
-32 QFSTVSSVEYDIS
+32 QFSTISSVEYDIS

-55 KYTKLMGF
+55 KYTKLLGF

-302 YASGIVSTSDYI
+302 YASGIVSTTDYI

-361 ITGTSASIDAGLDPT
+361 ITGTSASIDVGLDPT

-428 FYNIVVVNSDG
+428 LYNIVVVNSDG

-472 DDGAT
+472 GDGAT

-610 SVAVAPEVVTEAVPS
+610 SVAVAPEVVTGAVPS

-865 TEATV
+865 TDATV

-946 VVSDGKI
+946 VVFDGKI

-1040 EYPVVLS
+1040 KYPVVLS

-1434 PTIVEITDGRLN
+1434 STIVEITDGRLN

-1734 ESKTYGDLPFA
+1734 EGKTYGDLPFA

-1765 NVAVIADGRVHIRG
+1765 NVAIIADGRVHIRG

-1802 PLTVSKAV
+1802 PL
-1810 LTVTAENKECRQ
+1810 
-1822 GDEMPGLTYV
+1822 
-1832 YKGFVTG
+1832 
-1839 EDETVL
+1839 
-1845 SAVPEISC
+1845 
-1853 EVSETVQ
+1853 
-1860 AGTFLITVS
+1860 
-1869 GGEAANYDFVYNS
+1869 
-1882 GTLTVG
+1882 
-1888 NFCETTLSVAEIGE
+1888 
-1902 KVYNDLPFALPSVTT
+1902 
-1917 NNNRGEITYTIA
+1917 
-1929 DEGIAVIS
+1929 
-1937 EGRIYIKGVGK
+1937 
-1948 TSLIVRQAATETYS
+1948 
-1962 SAEVEVGFTVS
+1962 TVS

>member
-32 QFSTVSSVEYDIS
+32 QFSTISSVEYDIS

-55 KYTKLMGF
+55 KYTKLLGF

-428 FYNIVVVNSDG
+428 RYNIVVVNSDG

-640 AWYTFSGLP
+640 AWYTFSGLS

-856 VLSSLPTVA
+856 VLSLLPTVA
-865 TEATV
+865 TDATV

-946 VVSDGKI
+946 VVFDGKI

-1592 IDYFVEDTRVV
+1592 IDYFVEDTRVI

-1869 GGEAANYDFVYNS
+1869 GGEATNYDFSYKS
-1882 GTLTVG
+1882 GLLTVS
-1888 NFCETTLSVAEIGE
+1888 TYVPTQLSVASIE
-1902 KVYNDLPFALPSVTT
+1902 
-1917 NNNRGEITYTIA
+1917 
-1929 DEGIAVIS
+1929 
-1937 EGRIYIKGVGK
+1937 GK
-1948 TSLIVRQAATETYS
+1948 TY
-1962 SAEVEVGFTVS
+1962 G
-1973 KAVLTVTAE
+1973 
-1982 NKECRQGDEMPGL
+1982 
-1995 TYVYKGFVTGED
+1995 
-2007 ETVLSA
+2007 
-2013 VPEISC
+2013 
-2019 EVSETVQAGTFL
+2019 
-2031 ITVSGGEAA
+2031 
-2040 NYDFVYN
+2040 
-2047 SGTLTV
+2047 
-2053 GNFCETT
+2053 
-2060 LSVAEIGEKVYND
+2060 D

>member
-32 QFSTVSSVEYDIS
+32 QFSTISSVEYDIS

-55 KYTKLMGF
+55 KYTKLLGF

-302 YASGIVSTSDYI
+302 YASGIVSTTDYI

-361 ITGTSASIDAGLDPT
+361 ITGTSASIDVGLDPT

-428 FYNIVVVNSDG
+428 LYNIVVVNSDG

-472 DDGAT
+472 GDGAT

-610 SVAVAPEVVTEAVPS
+610 SVAVAPEVVTGAVPS

-865 TEATV
+865 TDATV

-946 VVSDGKI
+946 VVFDGKI

-1040 EYPVVLS
+1040 KYPVVLS

-1734 ESKTYGDLPFA
+1734 EGKTYGDLPFA

-1765 NVAVIADGRVHIRG
+1765 NVAIIADGRVHIRG

-1845 SAVPEISC
+1845 SAVPE
-1853 EVSETVQ
+1853 
-1860 AGTFLITVS
+1860 F
-1869 GGEAANYDFVYNS
+1869 
-1882 GTLTVG
+1882 
-1888 NFCETTLSVAEIGE
+1888 
-1902 KVYNDLPFALPSVTT
+1902 
-1917 NNNRGEITYTIA
+1917 
-1929 DEGIAVIS
+1929 
-1937 EGRIYIKGVGK
+1937 
-1948 TSLIVRQAATETYS
+1948 
-1962 SAEVEVGFTVS
+1962 
-1973 KAVLTVTAE
+1973 
-1982 NKECRQGDEMPGL
+1982 
-1995 TYVYKGFVTGED
+1995 
-2007 ETVLSA
+2007 
-2013 VPEISC
+2013 SC

>member
-32 QFSTVSSVEYDIS
+32 QFSTISSVEYDIS

-55 KYTKLMGF
+55 KYTKLLGF

-428 FYNIVVVNSDG
+428 RYNIVVVNSDG

-610 SVAVAPEVVTEAVPS
+610 SVAVAPEVITEAVPS

-699 ASNATLES
+699 ASNATLEA

-865 TEATV
+865 TDATV

-946 VVSDGKI
+946 VVFDGKI

-1040 EYPVVLS
+1040 KYPVVLS

-1603 KMADDRVVVVAPGTT
+1603 KIADDRVVVVAPGTT

-1734 ESKTYGDLPFA
+1734 EGKTYGDLPFA

-1765 NVAVIADGRVHIRG
+1765 NVAIIADGRVHIRG

-1948 TSLIVRQAATETYS
+1948 TSLIVRQAT
-1962 SAEVEVGFTVS
+1962 
-1973 KAVLTVTAE
+1973 
-1982 NKECRQGDEMPGL
+1982 
-1995 TYVYKGFVTGED
+1995 
-2007 ETVLSA
+2007 
-2013 VPEISC
+2013 
-2019 EVSETVQAGTFL
+2019 
-2031 ITVSGGEAA
+2031 
-2040 NYDFVYN
+2040 
-2047 SGTLTV
+2047 
-2053 GNFCETT
+2053 
-2060 LSVAEIGEKVYND
+2060 
-2073 LPFALPSV
+2073 
-2081 TTNNNRGEITYTIAD
+2081 
-2096 EGIAVI
+2096 
-2102 SEGRIYIKGVG
+2102 
-2113 KTSLIV
+2113 
-2119 RQAATETYSSAE
+2119 TETYSSAE

>member
-32 QFSTVSSVEYDIS
+32 QFSTISSVEYDIS

-55 KYTKLMGF
+55 KYTKLLGF
-63 GGSGNCYLD
+63 GDSGNCYLD

-111 TGATGYKNFRN
+111 TGAIGYKNFRN

-361 ITGTSASIDAGLDPT
+361 ITGTSASIDVGLDPT

-428 FYNIVVVNSDG
+428 LYNIVVVNSDG

-773 ADESVAMLDAEG
+773 ADGSVAMLDAEG

-865 TEATV
+865 TDATV

-1040 EYPVVLS
+1040 KYPVVLS

-1982 NKECRQGDEMPGL
+1982 NK
-1995 TYVYKGFVTGED
+1995 
-2007 ETVLSA
+2007 
-2013 VPEISC
+2013 
-2019 EVSETVQAGTFL
+2019 
-2031 ITVSGGEAA
+2031 
-2040 NYDFVYN
+2040 
-2047 SGTLTV
+2047 
-2053 GNFCETT
+2053 
-2060 LSVAEIGEKVYND
+2060 
-2073 LPFALPSV
+2073 
-2081 TTNNNRGEITYTIAD
+2081 
-2096 EGIAVI
+2096 
-2102 SEGRIYIKGVG
+2102 
-2113 KTSLIV
+2113 
-2119 RQAATETYSSAE
+2119 
-2131 VEVGFTVSKAVLTV
+2131 
-2145 TAENKICCQGEVL
+2145 ICCQGEVL

>member
-32 QFSTVSSVEYDIS
+32 QFSTISSVEYDIS

-55 KYTKLMGF
+55 KYTKLLGF

-266 AEETVS
+266 AEETIS

-428 FYNIVVVNSDG
+428 LYNIVVVNSDG

-773 ADESVAMLDAEG
+773 ADGSVAMLDAEG

-865 TEATV
+865 TDATV

-1040 EYPVVLS
+1040 KYPVVLS

-1527 SISDVGEYDIVVGGA
+1527 SISDVGEYEIVVGGA
-1542 AAGNYEISYRPGTL
+1542 AAGTYEISYRPGTL

-1869 GGEAANYDFVYNS
+1869 GGEATNYDFSYKS
-1882 GTLTVG
+1882 GLLTVS
-1888 NFCETTLSVAEIGE
+1888 TYVPTQLSVASIEG
-1902 KVYNDLPFALPSVTT
+1902 KTYGDLPFALPSVTT
-1917 NNNRGEITYTIA
+1917 NNNRGEITYT
-1929 DEGIAVIS
+1929 V
-1937 EGRIYIKGVGK
+1937 
-1948 TSLIVRQAATETYS
+1948 
-1962 SAEVEVGFTVS
+1962 
-1973 KAVLTVTAE
+1973 
-1982 NKECRQGDEMPGL
+1982 
-1995 TYVYKGFVTGED
+1995 
-2007 ETVLSA
+2007 
-2013 VPEISC
+2013 
-2019 EVSETVQAGTFL
+2019 
-2031 ITVSGGEAA
+2031 
-2040 NYDFVYN
+2040 
-2047 SGTLTV
+2047 
-2053 GNFCETT
+2053 
-2060 LSVAEIGEKVYND
+2060 
-2073 LPFALPSV
+2073 
-2081 TTNNNRGEITYTIAD
+2081 AD

>member
-32 QFSTVSSVEYDIS
+32 QFSTISSVEYDIS

-55 KYTKLMGF
+55 KYTKLLGF

-134 SINLDNFTYGAGAD
+134 SINLDNFIYGAGAD

-230 IAAGE
+230 IAVGE

-428 FYNIVVVNSDG
+428 LYNIVVVNSDG

-472 DDGAT
+472 GDGAT

-610 SVAVAPEVVTEAVPS
+610 SVAVAPEVVTGAVPS

-1527 SISDVGEYDIVVGGA
+1527 SVSDVGEYDIVVGGA

-1982 NKECRQGDEMPGL
+1982 NK
-1995 TYVYKGFVTGED
+1995 
-2007 ETVLSA
+2007 
-2013 VPEISC
+2013 
-2019 EVSETVQAGTFL
+2019 
-2031 ITVSGGEAA
+2031 
-2040 NYDFVYN
+2040 
-2047 SGTLTV
+2047 
-2053 GNFCETT
+2053 
-2060 LSVAEIGEKVYND
+2060 
-2073 LPFALPSV
+2073 
-2081 TTNNNRGEITYTIAD
+2081 
-2096 EGIAVI
+2096 
-2102 SEGRIYIKGVG
+2102 
-2113 KTSLIV
+2113 
-2119 RQAATETYSSAE
+2119 
-2131 VEVGFTVSKAVLTV
+2131 
-2145 TAENKICCQGEVL
+2145 ICCQGEVL

>member
-32 QFSTVSSVEYDIS
+32 QFSTISSVEYDIS

-55 KYTKLMGF
+55 KYTKLLGF

-266 AEETVS
+266 AEETIS

-428 FYNIVVVNSDG
+428 LYNIVVVNSDG

-773 ADESVAMLDAEG
+773 ADGSVAMLDAEG

-865 TEATV
+865 TDATV

-1040 EYPVVLS
+1040 KYPVVLS

-1241 TLVYGQLS
+1241 TLVYVQLS

-1869 GGEAANYDFVYNS
+1869 GGEATNYDFSYKS
-1882 GTLTVG
+1882 GLLTVS
-1888 NFCETTLSVAEIGE
+1888 TYVPTQLSVASIEG
-1902 KVYNDLPFALPSVTT
+1902 KTYGDLPFALPSVTT
-1917 NNNRGEITYTIA
+1917 NNNRGEITYT
-1929 DEGIAVIS
+1929 V
-1937 EGRIYIKGVGK
+1937 
-1948 TSLIVRQAATETYS
+1948 
-1962 SAEVEVGFTVS
+1962 
-1973 KAVLTVTAE
+1973 
-1982 NKECRQGDEMPGL
+1982 
-1995 TYVYKGFVTGED
+1995 
-2007 ETVLSA
+2007 
-2013 VPEISC
+2013 
-2019 EVSETVQAGTFL
+2019 
-2031 ITVSGGEAA
+2031 
-2040 NYDFVYN
+2040 
-2047 SGTLTV
+2047 
-2053 GNFCETT
+2053 
-2060 LSVAEIGEKVYND
+2060 
-2073 LPFALPSV
+2073 
-2081 TTNNNRGEITYTIAD
+2081 AD

>member
-32 QFSTVSSVEYDIS
+32 QFSTISSVEYDIS

-55 KYTKLMGF
+55 KYTKLLGF
-63 GGSGNCYLD
+63 GDSGNCYLD

-111 TGATGYKNFRN
+111 TGAIGYKNFRN

-246 AVSGAESYTIQM
+246 TVSGAESYTIQM

-396 VIPRCV
+396 VIPSCV

-428 FYNIVVVNSDG
+428 RYNIVVVNSDG

-610 SVAVAPEVVTEAVPS
+610 SVAVAPEVITEAVPS

-865 TEATV
+865 TDATV

-1188 EPVAATEAGID
+1188 EPVAATEAGMD

-1556 SVVPAATTLS
+1556 SVVPAVTTLS

-1794 HTAAEVTI
+1794 HTAAKVTI
-1802 PLTVSKAV
+1802 PL
-1810 LTVTAENKECRQ
+1810 
-1822 GDEMPGLTYV
+1822 
-1832 YKGFVTG
+1832 
-1839 EDETVL
+1839 
-1845 SAVPEISC
+1845 
-1853 EVSETVQ
+1853 
-1860 AGTFLITVS
+1860 
-1869 GGEAANYDFVYNS
+1869 
-1882 GTLTVG
+1882 
-1888 NFCETTLSVAEIGE
+1888 
-1902 KVYNDLPFALPSVTT
+1902 
-1917 NNNRGEITYTIA
+1917 
-1929 DEGIAVIS
+1929 
-1937 EGRIYIKGVGK
+1937 
-1948 TSLIVRQAATETYS
+1948 
-1962 SAEVEVGFTVS
+1962 TVS

>member
-1982 NKECRQGDEMPGL
+1982 NK
-1995 TYVYKGFVTGED
+1995 
-2007 ETVLSA
+2007 
-2013 VPEISC
+2013 
-2019 EVSETVQAGTFL
+2019 
-2031 ITVSGGEAA
+2031 
-2040 NYDFVYN
+2040 
-2047 SGTLTV
+2047 
-2053 GNFCETT
+2053 
-2060 LSVAEIGEKVYND
+2060 
-2073 LPFALPSV
+2073 
-2081 TTNNNRGEITYTIAD
+2081 
-2096 EGIAVI
+2096 
-2102 SEGRIYIKGVG
+2102 
-2113 KTSLIV
+2113 
-2119 RQAATETYSSAE
+2119 
-2131 VEVGFTVSKAVLTV
+2131 
-2145 TAENKICCQGEVL
+2145 ICCQGEVL

>member
-1 MKKLYA
+1 MIIMKKLYA

-32 QFSTVSSVEYDIS
+32 QFSSISSVEYDIS

-55 KYTKLMGF
+55 KYTKLLGF

-266 AEETVS
+266 AEETIS

-428 FYNIVVVNSDG
+428 LYNIVVVNSDG

-773 ADESVAMLDAEG
+773 ADGSVAMLDAEG

-865 TEATV
+865 TDATV

-1040 EYPVVLS
+1040 KYPVVLS

-1869 GGEAANYDFVYNS
+1869 GGEATNYDFSYKS
-1882 GTLTVG
+1882 GLLTVS
-1888 NFCETTLSVAEIGE
+1888 TYVPTQLSVASIEG
-1902 KVYNDLPFALPSVTT
+1902 KTYGDLPFALPSVTT
-1917 NNNRGEITYTIA
+1917 NNNRGEITYT
-1929 DEGIAVIS
+1929 V
-1937 EGRIYIKGVGK
+1937 
-1948 TSLIVRQAATETYS
+1948 
-1962 SAEVEVGFTVS
+1962 
-1973 KAVLTVTAE
+1973 
-1982 NKECRQGDEMPGL
+1982 
-1995 TYVYKGFVTGED
+1995 
-2007 ETVLSA
+2007 
-2013 VPEISC
+2013 
-2019 EVSETVQAGTFL
+2019 
-2031 ITVSGGEAA
+2031 
-2040 NYDFVYN
+2040 
-2047 SGTLTV
+2047 
-2053 GNFCETT
+2053 
-2060 LSVAEIGEKVYND
+2060 
-2073 LPFALPSV
+2073 
-2081 TTNNNRGEITYTIAD
+2081 AD

>member
-32 QFSTVSSVEYDIS
+32 QFSTISSVEYDIS

-55 KYTKLMGF
+55 KYTKLLGF

-266 AEETVS
+266 AEETIS

-428 FYNIVVVNSDG
+428 LYNIVVVNSDG

-773 ADESVAMLDAEG
+773 ADGSVAMLDAEG

-865 TEATV
+865 TDATV

-1040 EYPVVLS
+1040 KYPVVLS

-1810 LTVTAENKECRQ
+1810 LTVTAENK
-1822 GDEMPGLTYV
+1822 
-1832 YKGFVTG
+1832 
-1839 EDETVL
+1839 
-1845 SAVPEISC
+1845 
-1853 EVSETVQ
+1853 
-1860 AGTFLITVS
+1860 
-1869 GGEAANYDFVYNS
+1869 
-1882 GTLTVG
+1882 
-1888 NFCETTLSVAEIGE
+1888 
-1902 KVYNDLPFALPSVTT
+1902 
-1917 NNNRGEITYTIA
+1917 
-1929 DEGIAVIS
+1929 
-1937 EGRIYIKGVGK
+1937 
-1948 TSLIVRQAATETYS
+1948 
-1962 SAEVEVGFTVS
+1962 
-1973 KAVLTVTAE
+1973 
-1982 NKECRQGDEMPGL
+1982 
-1995 TYVYKGFVTGED
+1995 
-2007 ETVLSA
+2007 
-2013 VPEISC
+2013 
-2019 EVSETVQAGTFL
+2019 
-2031 ITVSGGEAA
+2031 
-2040 NYDFVYN
+2040 
-2047 SGTLTV
+2047 
-2053 GNFCETT
+2053 
-2060 LSVAEIGEKVYND
+2060 
-2073 LPFALPSV
+2073 
-2081 TTNNNRGEITYTIAD
+2081 
-2096 EGIAVI
+2096 
-2102 SEGRIYIKGVG
+2102 
-2113 KTSLIV
+2113 
-2119 RQAATETYSSAE
+2119 
-2131 VEVGFTVSKAVLTV
+2131 
-2145 TAENKICCQGEVL
+2145 ICCQGEVL

>member
-32 QFSTVSSVEYDIS
+32 QFSTISSVEYDIS

-55 KYTKLMGF
+55 KYTKLIGI

-1853 EVSETVQ
+1853 EVSEAVQ

-1869 GGEAANYDFVYNS
+1869 GGEATNYDFSYKS
-1882 GTLTVG
+1882 GLLTVS
-1888 NFCETTLSVAEIGE
+1888 TYVPTQLSVASIE
-1902 KVYNDLPFALPSVTT
+1902 
-1917 NNNRGEITYTIA
+1917 
-1929 DEGIAVIS
+1929 
-1937 EGRIYIKGVGK
+1937 GK
-1948 TSLIVRQAATETYS
+1948 TY
-1962 SAEVEVGFTVS
+1962 G
-1973 KAVLTVTAE
+1973 
-1982 NKECRQGDEMPGL
+1982 
-1995 TYVYKGFVTGED
+1995 
-2007 ETVLSA
+2007 
-2013 VPEISC
+2013 
-2019 EVSETVQAGTFL
+2019 
-2031 ITVSGGEAA
+2031 
-2040 NYDFVYN
+2040 
-2047 SGTLTV
+2047 
-2053 GNFCETT
+2053 
-2060 LSVAEIGEKVYND
+2060 D